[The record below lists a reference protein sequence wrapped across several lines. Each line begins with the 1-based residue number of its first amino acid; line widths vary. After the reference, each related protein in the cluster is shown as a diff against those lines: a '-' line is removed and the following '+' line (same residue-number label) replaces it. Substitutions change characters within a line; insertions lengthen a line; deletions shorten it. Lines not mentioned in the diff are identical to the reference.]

1 MTSSATSRRWAGGLP
16 KGEMRL
22 LELRIGDARDA
33 LDRFE
38 AAWNRRLEGRR
49 TATLHVLSMGDLPL
63 LLRTLTPAR
72 WELLERLR
80 EAGPLSIYELAKRLR
95 RDYKNVH
102 TDVTALARIGLI
114 ERAAD
119 GRVSVPWDVVR
130 AEF

>member
-1 MTSSATSRRWAGGLP
+1 MR
-16 KGEMRL
+16 RL

-38 AAWNRRLEGRR
+38 AAWNRRTEGRR
-49 TATLHVLSMGDLPL
+49 AKPLYVLSLADLPL

-72 WELLERLR
+72 WELLQRLR
-80 EAGPLSIYELAKRLR
+80 DAGPLSIYELAKRLE

-102 TDVTALARIGLI
+102 TDVTALAKIGLI

-119 GRVSVPWDVVR
+119 GGVSVPWDVVR

>member
-1 MTSSATSRRWAGGLP
+1 
-16 KGEMRL
+16 MRL

-38 AAWNRRLEGRR
+38 GAWNRRMEGRR
-49 TATLHVLSMGDLPL
+49 PKPLYVLSMPDLPL

-72 WELLERLR
+72 WQLLERLR
-80 EAGPLSIYELAKRLR
+80 DAGALSIYELAKRLE

-102 TDVTALARIGLI
+102 TDVTALAKIGLI
-114 ERAAD
+114 ARGED
-119 GRVSVPWDVVR
+119 GRISVPWDMVR